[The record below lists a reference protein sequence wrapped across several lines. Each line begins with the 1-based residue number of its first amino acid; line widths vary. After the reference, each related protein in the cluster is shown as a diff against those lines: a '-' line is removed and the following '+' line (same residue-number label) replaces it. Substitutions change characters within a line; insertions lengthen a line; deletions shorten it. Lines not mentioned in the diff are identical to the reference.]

1 MLLICPSNKTKK
13 VGIKKRL
20 FILNSLFFLWDRV
33 QQYPYLL
40 RPPPPR
46 APADLDGPD
55 DLEGPADLDGLADL
69 DVVGL
74 FDERGDVDLLD
85 VEVPFEEGLDCD
97 FVGFVDALLFD
108 EVLFLVRPA
117 CEFDGLV
124 DALLDAPFEARP
136 ACDVDGRDP
145 PLPAVLKFPF
155 LTFLFTV
162 FEELLLLLL

>member
-1 MLLICPSNKTKK
+1 M
-13 VGIKKRL
+13 
-20 FILNSLFFLWDRV
+20 V
-33 QQYPYLL
+33 QQYSYLL

-46 APADLDGPD
+46 APADLDGLD
-55 DLEGPADLDGLADL
+55 DLGAE
-69 DVVGL
+69 
-74 FDERGDVDLLD
+74 DLLD

-97 FVGFVDALLFD
+97 FVGLVDALLFD
-108 EVLFLVRPA
+108 EVPFLVRPA
-117 CEFDGLV
+117 CEFDGFV

-162 FEELLLLLL
+162 FEVFLLLLLYLLYVLRLLTLMLTDV